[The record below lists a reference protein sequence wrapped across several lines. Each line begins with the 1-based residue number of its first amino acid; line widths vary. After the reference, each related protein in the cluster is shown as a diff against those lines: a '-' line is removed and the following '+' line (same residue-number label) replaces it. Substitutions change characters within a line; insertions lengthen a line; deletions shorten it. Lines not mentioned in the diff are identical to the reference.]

1 MLPNIG
7 TIAWICSI
15 LRHNHHVFNLFVLMS
30 KPYIHACSSA
40 RKFGGKPEDYMD
52 IHNLMDSSKAAM
64 ADNRHRAL
72 THNTWFVNVIIER
85 IFGSTMVNSD
95 GKTISVRD
103 VAEQHILED
112 YGGKFIPTAQ
122 DFLQEINYQ
131 NWMNAKGVPPSAAS
145 LQQNTIT
152 SFIAFNHD

>member
-1 MLPNIG
+1 
-7 TIAWICSI
+7 
-15 LRHNHHVFNLFVLMS
+15 MS

-72 THNTWFVNVIIER
+72 THNVWFVSVILER
-85 IFGSTMVNSD
+85 IFGSTFVNSD
-95 GKTISVRD
+95 GQTVSVRD

-112 YGGKFIPTAQ
+112 YGGRFIPTAQ
-122 DFLQEINYQ
+122 DFLQDIPFQ
-131 NWMNAKGVPPSAAS
+131 DWMNGRGLPPSAAGIH
-145 LQQNTIT
+145 QNKETL
-152 SFIAFNHD
+152 FIPYPHHD